1 MHVALQPAA
10 PVPAPPPRERLRF
23 GRNEI
28 SGAFGDVGTDLPL
41 LVGMMLAA
49 GLDAAGV
56 LVMFG
61 VMQVATGLAYRMP
74 MPVQPLKAVAV
85 IVIAQRVPAGVVH
98 GGGLAIGMLML
109 ALAATGTLDWLA
121 RVVPRVVVRGLQ
133 LGLGLHLSRLAL
145 GDYIPALGAPGLAL
159 AALAA
164 AVVLPLLGNRR
175 VPPAPFAIALG
186 IAYAA
191 LFAVP
196 PLDVAQGI
204 GFSLPRVRVPAWGDI
219 AAGFV
224 LLALP
229 QIPLSLGNSVLATRQ
244 LAADLFPEREPPTVR
259 RIGLTYGAMNV
270 IAPFLGGVPTCH
282 GSGGLAGHYA
292 LGGRTGGSVVIY
304 GAMFLVLGLLFS
316 SSFAGIVRVFPLPVL
331 GVLLLVEA
339 GTLMLLLRDLPARS
353 RVGLPLAVLVG
364 LIVLV
369 VPYGYVAGMVI
380 GTAAYR
386 MLAGPAVR

>member
-1 MHVALQPAA
+1 MHVALQPEA
-10 PVPAPPPRERLRF
+10 PIDSPPSRETLRF

-41 LVGMMLAA
+41 LVGMVLAS
-49 GLDAAGV
+49 GLDAASV

-61 VMQVATGLAYRMP
+61 VMQVATGLFYRMP

-85 IVIAQRVPAGVVH
+85 IVIAQQVPAGVVH
-98 GGGLAIGMLML
+98 GGGLAIGAVMLVL
-109 ALAATGTLDWLA
+109 ALTGALDWLA
-121 RVVPRVVVRGLQ
+121 RVVPHVVVRGLQ
-133 LGLGLHLSRLAL
+133 LGLGLHLSLLAL
-145 GDYIPALGAPGLAL
+145 RDYVPGLGGPGYAL
-159 AALAA
+159 AALSAA
-164 AVVLPLLGNRR
+164 IVLMLLGNRR
-175 VPPAPFAIALG
+175 RPPALFVIPLG

-191 LFAVP
+191 WFAAP
-196 PLDVAQGI
+196 PLDVVHAV
-204 GFSLPRVRVPAWGDI
+204 GFSVPQLRVPSWGEI

-244 LAADLFPEREPPTVR
+244 LAEDLFPERRPPTVR
-259 RIGLTYGAMNV
+259 RIGVTYGMMNV
-270 IAPFLGGVPTCH
+270 IAPFFGGVPTCH

-316 SSFAGIVRVFPLPVL
+316 ASFADILRVFPLPML

-339 GTLMLLLRDLPARS
+339 VTLIRLLRDLPVRDPA
-353 RVGLPLAVLVG
+353 GLPLALVVGSVVL
-364 LIVLV
+364 L
-369 VPYGYVAGMVI
+369 VPYGYVAGMLV
-380 GTAAYR
+380 GMLGYMMVARTAAD
-386 MLAGPAVR
+386 

>member
-186 IAYAA
+186 IAYAV

-204 GFSLPRVRVPAWGDI
+204 GFSVPRVRVPAWGDI